1 MSACPDLRNY
11 LNTTFGG
18 QCVAEVSIE
27 SKKNLMQY
35 TGPENIAFL
44 KITASDLRSLPR
56 IRGAFERG
64 EIAFRDLFVTGET
77 CVSFDNIAYTLRF
90 MIDHN
95 VR

>member
-18 QCVAEVSIE
+18 QCVADVSLE

-77 CVSFDNIAYTLRF
+77 CAVSYTHLTLPT
-90 MIDHN
+90 IYS
-95 VR
+95 V

>member
-1 MSACPDLRNY
+1 M
-11 LNTTFGG
+11 
-18 QCVAEVSIE
+18 
-27 SKKNLMQY
+27 
-35 TGPENIAFL
+35 